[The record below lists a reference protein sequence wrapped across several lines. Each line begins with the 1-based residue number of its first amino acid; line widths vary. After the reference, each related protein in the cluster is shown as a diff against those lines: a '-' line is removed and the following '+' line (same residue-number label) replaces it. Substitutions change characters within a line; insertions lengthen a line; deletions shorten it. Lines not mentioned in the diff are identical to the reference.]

1 MRIKLCEFDKNYFDS
16 LKEHKEILFTEDG
29 IYHTILYNNQKAG
42 VVGYIPLKRQEDSG
56 FVQIIISPEFQ
67 GKGIVEIAENL
78 LIKKYNLKRV
88 YATIKKENISSI
100 CFCVSGILFFT
111 NFPSPI
117 STNNSSDNNLA
128 CANIPRP
135 TGAIISLFFPP
146 TNSFKPIFNEVIS
159 IIPLS
164 TASNCCPN
172 CCTCCSNI

>member
-16 LKEHKEILFTEDG
+16 LKEHKEILFLENG
-29 IYHTILYNNQKAG
+29 IYNTILYDNQKAG

-100 CFCVSGILFFT
+100 YAHQKIGFQIIDDKRLKELREKGVLK
-111 NFPSPI
+111 
-117 STNNSSDNNLA
+117 
-128 CANIPRP
+128 ANEIR
-135 TGAIISLFFPP
+135 LE
-146 TNSFKPIFNEVIS
+146 K
-159 IIPLS
+159 IIP
-164 TASNCCPN
+164 
-172 CCTCCSNI
+172 

>member
-100 CFCVSGILFFT
+100 YAHQKIGFQIIDDKRLKELREKGVLK
-111 NFPSPI
+111 
-117 STNNSSDNNLA
+117 
-128 CANIPRP
+128 ANEIR
-135 TGAIISLFFPP
+135 LE
-146 TNSFKPIFNEVIS
+146 K
-159 IIPLS
+159 IIP
-164 TASNCCPN
+164 
-172 CCTCCSNI
+172 